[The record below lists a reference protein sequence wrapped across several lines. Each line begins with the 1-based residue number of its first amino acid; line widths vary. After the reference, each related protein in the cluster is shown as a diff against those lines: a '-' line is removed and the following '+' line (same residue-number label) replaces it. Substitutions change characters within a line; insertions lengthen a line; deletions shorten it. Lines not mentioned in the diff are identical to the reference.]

1 MARTARPPHIHK
13 FGGAS
18 LATAAAIRQAVEIV
32 LAHRPA
38 PLVVVVSAIAGVTD
52 ALLDAAA
59 RAAQGD
65 AGHVRAAAEALHS
78 QHAAAA
84 RALVPA
90 GAARDD
96 LLRHVDQA
104 FAELEQ
110 VAGGLAALR
119 ELTPRTTDY
128 LAARGERLSA
138 RVFAAALEAAGCPV
152 AYVDATA
159 VVQTDGTFGNASP
172 DLRRTERSARTV
184 LRPILNRGV
193 VPVVPGFLGATP
205 DGQVATLGRG
215 GSDLTATLL
224 ARVLGAREVSLWKDV
239 PGLLTADP
247 RIVPDAR
254 VVPQVHVREA
264 AELAYYGAKVLHPRA
279 LGPVIKHNVA
289 IRIRP
294 FADPA
299 SLGTEISRRRT
310 LEQYPVKALSAI
322 PKQALL
328 TVTGSGMLGVPG
340 IAART
345 FAAVHHEGI
354 SVSLITQASSEH
366 SICFSVPEESA
377 ERARRSLEE
386 AFQREIARQEIDG
399 VEARTGLATLVVVG
413 LGMAETPG
421 IAARVFSAL
430 AEAGINVIA
439 TAQGSS
445 ELNLSLVVDG
455 KEAPRAQ
462 RVVHAAFQLSKIGGG
477 AVAHPE
483 RSEVVL
489 LGFGQIGRALAPMIA
504 KVKREGLALRIVA
517 LIDRSGL
524 VFDADGFSPRRLAAL
539 VAAKAKG
546 APLAK
551 AAGGRRASA
560 AEAVA
565 FVARHALTNPI
576 LVDLTAD
583 ETTHTLTTAL
593 GAGMHVVLANKR
605 PVTTDKRKYDA
616 LRAAAQAHGRRLL
629 LEATVGAG
637 LPIIDTYQKLVES
650 GDRVSKIEGCPSGT
664 LGYLFGEL
672 GRGATFSQA
681 LEGAITKGYPEPDPR
696 EDLSGM
702 DVARKALILG
712 RLLGFP
718 GELDDIAV
726 ESLVPDGA
734 GRLKLDRF
742 LASLEQ
748 FDVAWAKRVAAA
760 RARGGVLRY
769 RAIVTR
775 RSIRV
780 GLVVVEASSPMASLN
795 GTDNQFIFTTMRY
808 KKNPLVI
815 TGPGAGPAVTAGG
828 ILNDVL
834 KLAGA

>member
-1 MARTARPPHIHK
+1 VARPSQPPHIHK

-18 LATAAAIRQAVEIV
+18 LANATAMRHAVEIV
-32 LAHRPA
+32 VAHRPA
-38 PLVVVVSAIAGVTD
+38 PQVVVVSAMGGVTD
-52 ALLDAAA
+52 ALLEAAQRAA
-59 RAAQGD
+59 RGD
-65 AGHVRAAAEALHS
+65 MEHVRGAAETLQARHID
-78 QHAAAA
+78 AA
-84 RALVPA
+84 RALVAA
-90 GAARDD
+90 GAGLDELVAAITA
-96 LLRHVDQA
+96 A
-104 FAELEQ
+104 FTELEQ
-110 VAGGLAALR
+110 LAEGLGVLR
-119 ELTPRTTDY
+119 ELTARTVDY
-128 LAARGERLSA
+128 LVARGERLSA
-138 RVFAAALEAAGCPV
+138 RLFAAALESAGCRI
-152 AYVDATA
+152 AYVDATEI
-159 VVQTDGTFGNASP
+159 VQTDGTFGNASP
-172 DLRRTERSARTV
+172 DLRRTERSARRV
-184 LRPILNRGV
+184 LAPLLARATI
-193 VPVVPGFLGATP
+193 PVVPGFLGATP

-279 LGPVIKHNVA
+279 LIPVLKRNVA

-310 LEQYPVKALSAI
+310 LKQYPVKALSAI
-322 PKQALL
+322 PGQALL

-366 SICFSVPEESA
+366 SICFSVPAESA
-377 ERARRSLEE
+377 ARARKSLEDT
-386 AFQREIARQEIDG
+386 FRPEIARQEIDG
-399 VEARTGLATLVVVG
+399 VEVRSGLATLVVVG
-413 LGMAETPG
+413 LGMAGTPG

-445 ELNLSLVVDG
+445 ELNLSLVVDA
-455 KEAPRAQ
+455 KDAARAQ
-462 RVVHAAFQLSKIGGG
+462 RAVHAAFQLSKIGGG

-483 RSEVVL
+483 RSDVVL

-504 KVKREGLALRIVA
+504 KVKRDAPRLRIVGV
-517 LIDRSGL
+517 IDRSGL
-524 VFDADGFSPRRLAAL
+524 VFDARGLSPRRLAAL
-539 VAAKAKG
+539 GAAKAK
-546 APLAK
+546 ATPLAK
-551 AAGGRRASA
+551 APGGRRAGA
-560 AEAVA
+560 AEAVG
-565 FVARHALTNPI
+565 FVARHALANPI
-576 LVDLTAD
+576 LVDLTAAD
-583 ETTHTLTTAL
+583 TTETLKAAL

-605 PVTTDKRKYDA
+605 PVTADRRGYDE
-616 LRAAAQAHGRRLL
+616 LRGAAQAHGRRLL

-672 GRGATFSQA
+672 GRGTPFSAA
-681 LEGAITKGYPEPDPR
+681 LRGAIAKGYPEPDPR

-712 RLLGFP
+712 RLLGFS

-726 ESLVPDGA
+726 ESLVPEGA
-734 GRLKLDRF
+734 GRLSLKEF
-742 LASLEQ
+742 LASLER
-748 FDVAWAKRVAAA
+748 FDPAWAERVAAA
-760 RARGGVLRY
+760 RARGRVLRY
-769 RAIVTR
+769 RAIVTPR
-775 RSIRV
+775 RIRV
-780 GLVVVEASSPMASLN
+780 GLVAVDASSPMASLN

>member
-1 MARTARPPHIHK
+1 MPRTARPIEIHK

-18 LATAAAIRQAVEIV
+18 LANGAAIAQAVAIIR
-32 LAHRPA
+32 ARRPA
-38 PLVVVVSAIAGVTD
+38 PMVVVVSAMAGVTD
-52 ALLDAAA
+52 ALLD
-59 RAAQGD
+59 
-65 AGHVRAAAEALHS
+65 L
-78 QHAAAA
+78 AAAA
-84 RALVPA
+84 IQRGPDSARATVEALCAQHLGAVRALLGPGPRTDELVQTIE
-90 GAARDD
+90 
-96 LLRHVDQA
+96 HA
-104 FAELEQ
+104 FAEVEP
-110 VAGGLAALR
+110 LAAGLRILR

-128 LAARGERLSA
+128 LVARGERLSA
-138 RVFAAALEAAGCPV
+138 RLVAAALEAAGCPC
-152 AYVDATA
+152 AYVDAVD
-159 VVQTDGTFGNASP
+159 VVKTDGTFGNATP
-172 DLRRTERSARTV
+172 NVKLTQRSARAALGPLV
-184 LRPILNRGV
+184 ARGV
-193 VPVVPGFLGATP
+193 VPIVPGFLGAAP
-205 DGQVATLGRG
+205 DGQVATFGRG

-254 VVPQVHVREA
+254 VVPQVHAREA
-264 AELAYYGAKVLHPRA
+264 AELAYYGARVLHPRA
-279 LGPVIKHNVA
+279 LIPVMRRNVA
-289 IRIRP
+289 VRIRP

-310 LEQYPVKALSAI
+310 LSAYPVKALSAI

-377 ERARRSLEE
+377 QRARRSLEQT
-386 AFQREIARQEIDG
+386 FQREIARQEIDG
-399 VEARTGLATLVVVG
+399 VEERTGLATLVVVG

-483 RSEVVL
+483 RSYVVL

-504 KVKREGLALRIVA
+504 KVKREALTLRIVS
-517 LIDRSGL
+517 LIDSSGF
-524 VFDADGFSPRRLAAL
+524 VFDAAGFSPRRLAAL
-539 VAAKAKG
+539 GAAKAKG

-560 AEAVA
+560 AEAIA

-576 LVDLTAD
+576 LVDVTAD
-583 ETTHTLTTAL
+583 ETTDTLTTAL

-605 PVTTDKRKYDA
+605 PVTTDKRQYDA

-672 GRGATFSQA
+672 GRGAAFSTA
-681 LEGAITKGYPEPDPR
+681 LAGAIAKGYPEPDPR
-696 EDLSGM
+696 EED
-702 DVARKALILG
+702 RK
-712 RLLGFP
+712 
-718 GELDDIAV
+718 
-726 ESLVPDGA
+726 S
-734 GRLKLDRF
+734 
-742 LASLEQ
+742 
-748 FDVAWAKRVAAA
+748 
-760 RARGGVLRY
+760 
-769 RAIVTR
+769 T
-775 RSIRV
+775 
-780 GLVVVEASSPMASLN
+780 
-795 GTDNQFIFTTMRY
+795 
-808 KKNPLVI
+808 
-815 TGPGAGPAVTAGG
+815 
-828 ILNDVL
+828 
-834 KLAGA
+834 